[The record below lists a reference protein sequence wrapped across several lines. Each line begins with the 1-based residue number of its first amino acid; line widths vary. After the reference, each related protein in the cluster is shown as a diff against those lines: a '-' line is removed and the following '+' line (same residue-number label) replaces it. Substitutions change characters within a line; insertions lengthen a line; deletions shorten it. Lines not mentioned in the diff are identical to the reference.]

1 MKLIRGCVENADE
14 ESDKGGSSGA
24 WLQSAGDQEAED
36 EVGCEMRAFPDKMIK
51 YIHIEM
57 LNALIEKIKQHQ
69 GETGTQGTGV

>member
-36 EVGCEMRAFPDKMIK
+36 EVGCEMRALSHKMMK
-51 YIHIEM
+51 NVHIEM
-57 LNALIEKIKQHQ
+57 LNVLIEKIQQHL